1 MAQSFTSQS
10 ANFLS
15 ACSGGVDPRT
25 GMYGYN
31 FAIAHLTGNAG
42 LGPDFSAALSYSP
55 LTNDNAGFGTGIS
68 LAISRYDKSTRT
80 LLLST
85 GERYQVSEA
94 GGVLNIIHAKPI
106 NFRAE
111 IRDDGYY
118 IFYKNGSVEKLTAPS
133 TGGNIKVT
141 EAILS
146 PAGRMLTFKWELFGN
161 GKRLLA
167 ISDESSVLLNLRYT
181 AAGVTINVWPDT
193 NEAHAVELKIQNDLL
208 VSVTNRSVSPVLS
221 WTLAY
226 NNKRLTSVASPTGLK
241 DQVTYSQAGHRFP
254 AGGPTTVLPYV
265 IDYRQTGKDGQLISN
280 LRYQFSDKNFLGFG
294 GSNQTSWNSNTDF
307 MFGVL
312 GDYEYTS
319 TETAVDRQGTALN
332 KTLRTY
338 SNYHLQT
345 KEQSAMVGT
354 LCHTETET
362 LFYALKG
369 KNFDDQ
375 PAQYQLP
382 RQQTVTLTDGS
393 QPQGAQVRTDITLTE
408 FDAQGNPLREEKP
421 DGTITEYQYYPAQGD
436 GDNCPPEPHGFVR
449 FVKKQTVTPRR
460 TAYEDTLPEVTEY
473 TYARLGDTDCVVQ
486 KSIKT
491 YSGTLLLSVQITDYH
506 SDSSSA
512 EFGRIRAITDTL
524 YDGSEA
530 FTSQQTFTTV
540 ISDSTMVQTATLIGH
555 DGIVT
560 TSGRV
565 QSALSGLLFSE
576 TDSQGVTIKYDYDV
590 VGRPLSRTVAAGTD
604 YARTSR
610 WEYAIEENGPVTIE
624 IDASGNRLKTRF
636 DSAGRET
643 AIQQLDADT
652 TQEFYDI
659 ASETY
664 DMLGRSLTAK
674 SRDWLTTGEKP
685 VPFGMQ
691 ATISHDSWGEPEVNI
706 LSDDTRTHQEV
717 NPIALTRTTFMQGGE
732 SRSGLSS
739 GIQTTALASR
749 SRLPVTDTRTTPTG
763 EIQGV
768 RRYDWDGLGRLRR
781 ETDELENTTMR
792 TYDVYGRVLTQTLPD
807 GSTLSKTYAPH
818 LTGDEVATISVTG
831 PDASGYT
838 RTWLLGSQT
847 FDSLGRVT
855 KLTSGGRTTT
865 YQYEAA
871 SLLPSVITQ
880 PSGKTQAY
888 TYIPELND
896 AISSMTADG
905 VTQLFSYDGN
915 TANRLTAQEG
925 ETKNDQA
932 WWTSGS
938 LKSET
943 FTRHGT
949 VRSAAWTHSLTGQ
962 VVSYTDI
969 TGKQTQYERDEYGR
983 VITIDDDA
991 LSVALKYDALGRLQ
1005 RQAVTDKAAGST
1017 LTTSLAYDEFG
1028 REITRTVDDS
1038 NGVTLSVSQSWLDN
1052 DLLATRTLR
1061 RNTAT
1066 ESEEQYD
1073 YDVRNRLVAFS
1084 ISGSSLPPDAYGHK
1098 MTAQTYQ
1105 YDALDNLT
1113 TVNTTLADGSSDT
1126 ATYHYENADDPTQLT
1141 SLTHTHDHYPHS
1153 LVLKYDADGRMIRD
1167 EAGRTLSYDAIGRLV
1182 GVSGE
1187 NINGGHYEY
1196 DALNHLVSQNVSD
1209 TDSRQLY
1216 YRGDELVNEVLT
1228 RQKRETRLI
1237 KRGHTCLGVTQNGAL
1252 TLTAGDRNDSLI
1264 WSKSNSHD
1272 EGKLHVWSPYGHGQ
1286 PVDLL
1291 PGFNGERADPVSGTY
1306 HLGNGYRAYN
1316 PVLMRFNCPD
1326 SLSPFGAGGI
1336 NPYAYCAGDP
1346 INHTDPSG
1354 HISWQGIVG
1363 ILAGVAGLGISI
1375 FTAGASIAAAGGITA
1390 AFNAT
1395 SGTALV
1401 VGAAGV
1407 VADITGIASG
1417 SIESSNPMTS
1427 ATLGWVSM
1435 ASGLAGMATS
1445 FAVGLTRSA
1454 LRSPRAS
1461 NASASPSFT
1470 SYGSNASF
1478 YRHHYHASA
1487 PDTDYYQYW
1496 ARRGYEANDI
1506 PSPFMG
1512 SEETFAKFQN
1522 DQRFHRAKRASRS
1535 GNGSRRSS
1543 GASDHWGGFGD
1554 TTDDF
1559 NATLGDA
1566 MIELSRPKSSV
1577 TGYAAVAALPP
1588 EAFIKRLIKYQDNVG
1603 SILPSNLEHSAY
1615 RKLAA
1620 AIHPDRLKT
1629 TDSTKATQI
1638 LTNWFRNKTKVK

>member
-15 ACSGGVDPRT
+15 ACSGAVDPRT

-31 FAIAHLTGNAG
+31 FAIARLTGNTG

-55 LTNDNAGFGTGIS
+55 LTSDNAGFGTGIS
-68 LAISRYDKSTRT
+68 LAVSRYDKSTRT

-106 NFRAE
+106 NFRTE

-146 PAGRMLTFKWELFGN
+146 PAGRMLTFRWELFGN

-181 AAGVTINVWPDT
+181 AADVTINVWPDT
-193 NEAHAVELKIQNDLL
+193 HEAHTVELKIQNDLL

-226 NNKRLTSVASPTGLK
+226 SNKRLTSVTSPTGLK
-241 DQVTYSQAGHRFP
+241 DRVTYSQAGHRFP
-254 AGGPTTVLPYV
+254 AGGPGTALPYV
-265 IDYRQTGKDGQLISN
+265 TDYRQTGKDGQLISN
-280 LRYQFSDKNFLGFG
+280 LRYQFSDKNFLGYG
-294 GSNQTSWNSNTDF
+294 GSHQTSWNSNTDF

-312 GDYEYTS
+312 DDYEYTS

-332 KTLRTY
+332 KTVRTY

-354 LCHTETET
+354 LCRSETET
-362 LFYALKG
+362 IWYALKG

-393 QPQGAQVRTDITLTE
+393 QPQGAQVRTHITLTE
-408 FDAQGNPLREEKP
+408 FDTQGNPLREEKP

-449 FVKKQTVTPRR
+449 FIKKQTVTPRQ
-460 TAYEDTLPEVTEY
+460 TQYEDTLPEVTEY
-473 TYARLGDTDCVVQ
+473 TYARLSDTDCVVQ
-486 KSIKT
+486 QSIKK
-491 YSGTLLLSVQITDYH
+491 YAGPLLLSERITDYH
-506 SDSSSA
+506 GDSSSA

-524 YDGSEA
+524 YDGSET
-530 FTSQQTFTTV
+530 FTSRQTFTTV
-540 ISDSTMVQTATLIGH
+540 VSDGTLAQTATLIGH
-555 DGIVT
+555 DGAVT
-560 TSGRV
+560 TSSRV
-565 QSALSGLLFSE
+565 QSALSGLLLSE
-576 TDSQGVTIKYDYDV
+576 TDARGVTMKYGYDV
-590 VGRPLSRTVAAGTD
+590 LGRPLSQTVAAGTD

-610 WEYAIEENGPVTIE
+610 WEYAIEDSGPVTIE

-643 AIQQLDADT
+643 AIQQLDAET
-652 TQEFYDI
+652 TQEFYGI
-659 ASETY
+659 ALKTY
-664 DMLGRSLTAK
+664 DMLGRPLTAE
-674 SRDWLTTGEKP
+674 SRDWLTTGENP
-685 VPFGMQ
+685 VSFGMQ
-691 ATISHDSWGEPEVNI
+691 ATISHDGWGAPEVNI
-706 LSDDTRTHQEV
+706 LSDDTRTHRKV
-717 NPIALTRTTFMQGGE
+717 NPIALTRTTFMQGGGSKSGQISGRQTTTLG
-732 SRSGLSS
+732 SRSM
-739 GIQTTALASR
+739 
-749 SRLPVTDTRTTPTG
+749 LPLTDTRANRAG
-763 EIQGV
+763 EIKGE
-768 RRYDWDGLGRLRR
+768 RRYDWDGMGRLRR
-781 ETDELENTTMR
+781 ETDERENITMR

-818 LTGDEVATISVTG
+818 LTGEQVATISVTG
-831 PDASGYT
+831 PDASGHT

-855 KLTSGGRTTT
+855 KLISGGRTTI
-865 YQYEAA
+865 YQYEGA
-871 SLLPSVITQ
+871 SLLPSTIAQ

-888 TYIPELND
+888 TYIPELNN

-915 TANRLTAQEG
+915 TANLLTAQEG

-932 WWTSGS
+932 WAPSGS
-938 LKSET
+938 LKNER
-943 FTRHGT
+943 FTRRGA

-962 VVSYTDI
+962 VISYTDI
-969 TGKQTQYERDEYGR
+969 MGKQTVYDRDEYGR
-983 VITIDDDA
+983 VTTIDDDA
-991 LSVALKYDALGRLQ
+991 LSVTLEYDALGRLQ
-1005 RQAVTDKAAGST
+1005 RQAVRDKAAGST
-1017 LTTSLAYDEFG
+1017 LTTSLAYDDFG

-1052 DLLATRTLR
+1052 DLLAKRTLR
-1061 RNTAT
+1061 RNNAT

-1073 YDVRNRLVAFS
+1073 YDVRHRLVAFS

-1105 YDALDNLT
+1105 YDALNNLT
-1113 TVNTTLADGSSDT
+1113 AVNTMLADGSSDT

-1141 SLTHTHDHYPHS
+1141 SLTHTHDHYPQS
-1153 LVLKYDADGRMIRD
+1153 LTLKYDADGRMIRD
-1167 EAGRTLSYDAIGRLV
+1167 EAGRTLSYDAIGRLI

-1187 NINGGHYEY
+1187 NINGGQYEY

-1216 YRGDELVNEVLT
+1216 YRGAERVNEVLS
-1228 RQKRETRLI
+1228 RQNRETRLI
-1237 KRGHTCLGVTQNGAL
+1237 KRGHACLGVTQDNGL
-1252 TLTAGDRNDSLI
+1252 TLTAGDRHDSLL
-1264 WSKSNSHD
+1264 WSKNSSHD
-1272 EGKLHVWSPYGHGQ
+1272 KGKLHVWSPYGQGQ
-1286 PVDLL
+1286 PEDLL

-1346 INHTDPSG
+1346 VNHTDPSG
-1354 HISWQGIVG
+1354 HISWQGILG
-1363 ILAGVAGLGISI
+1363 IIAGVAGLGFTI
-1375 FTAGASIAAAGGITA
+1375 FTAGSSIAAAGGIAA

-1401 VGAAGV
+1401 AGTAGL

-1417 SIESSNPMTS
+1417 SIESSNPTTS

-1445 FAVGLTRSA
+1445 IAVGLTGSA
-1454 LRSPRAS
+1454 RRSPRAS
-1461 NASASPSFT
+1461 NASASPSFK

-1487 PDTDYYQYW
+1487 PHTDYYKYW
-1496 ARRGYEANDI
+1496 ARRGYKANDI
-1506 PSPFMG
+1506 PSPFME
-1512 SEETFAKFQN
+1512 SEETFAKFRN
-1522 DQRFHRAKRASRS
+1522 DQRFHRAKQPSSS
-1535 GNGSRRSS
+1535 GSSSRRSS
-1543 GASDHWGGFGD
+1543 GASDYWEEFGEIPGN
-1554 TTDDF
+1554 F
-1559 NATLGDA
+1559 NASIEDA
-1566 MIELSRPKSSV
+1566 FREFLLPRSSV
-1577 TGYAAVAALPP
+1577 SGYADVAAQPA
-1588 EAFIKRLIKYQDNVG
+1588 EAVMNRLIKYQENIISVFPDG
-1603 SILPSNLEHSAY
+1603 LSRREY
-1615 RKLAA
+1615 RSLSRM
-1620 AIHPDRLKT
+1620 IHPDK
-1629 TDSTKATQI
+1629 SSVEGSEQATQI
-1638 LTNWFRNKTKVK
+1638 LNDWFKKL